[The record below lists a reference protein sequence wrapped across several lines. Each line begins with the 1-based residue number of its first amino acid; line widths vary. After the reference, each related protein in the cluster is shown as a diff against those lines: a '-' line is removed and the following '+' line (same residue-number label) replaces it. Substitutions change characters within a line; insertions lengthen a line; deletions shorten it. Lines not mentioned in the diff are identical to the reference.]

1 MAIVDGTTTD
11 GLIMKSLL
19 TKRRNC
25 PLEETFPSR
34 LLIIEV
40 MSSYHWPYLPK
51 RLNVFAKKNVTDEHF
66 VSKKQ
71 TTVGENLTAISLGVQ
86 YNKKQQTRLEKNLKK
101 FRFELESNPDFCD
114 DGTQRSFSD

>member
-19 TKRRNC
+19 TNRRNC

-51 RLNVFAKKNVTDEHF
+51 RLNVKLDFIQLRASLRKNCYRRTFGFQEASYHWFKFDSNQF
-66 VSKKQ
+66 RRAGNMWRIQ
-71 TTVGENLTAISLGVQ
+71 RFLPDANCALLG
-86 YNKKQQTRLEKNLKK
+86 
-101 FRFELESNPDFCD
+101 
-114 DGTQRSFSD
+114 

>member
-34 LLIIEV
+34 LLIIQG
-40 MSSYHWPYLPK
+40 HPTTLFGKYLFGRRFEIYSLSQNGWDTLGSPCPV
-51 RLNVFAKKNVTDEHF
+51 NV
-66 VSKKQ
+66 
-71 TTVGENLTAISLGVQ
+71 GVQ
-86 YNKKQQTRLEKNLKK
+86 DLVTKPR
-101 FRFELESNPDFCD
+101 
-114 DGTQRSFSD
+114 